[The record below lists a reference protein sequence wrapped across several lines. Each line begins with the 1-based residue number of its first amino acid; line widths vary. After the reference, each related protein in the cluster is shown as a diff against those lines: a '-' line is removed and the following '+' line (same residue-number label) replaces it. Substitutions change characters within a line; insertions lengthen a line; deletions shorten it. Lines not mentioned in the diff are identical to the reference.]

1 MIRDGGTMDILE
13 YGKEQLVERNLNL
26 LVLKEDKEIVFQS
39 NKMGILPMYEFFR
52 LNVEEEVYVIDKFI
66 GLGASRLL
74 LNSKSKV
81 MGLFTFVI
89 SKDAKELLKDNNIEV
104 VKEREVEKIL
114 NKDKTD
120 FCPIEKLSMG
130 NANFD
135 DFREKLEEFISKMKQ
150 K

>member
-1 MIRDGGTMDILE
+1 MDILE

-26 LVLKEDKEIVFQS
+26 LVLKEDKKIIFQS
-39 NKMGILPMYEFFR
+39 NKMGILPMYEFYR
-52 LNVEEEVYVIDKFI
+52 LNFEEEVYVIDKFI

-120 FCPIEKLSMG
+120 FCPIEKLSME
-130 NANFD
+130 NEKFD
-135 DFREKLEEFISKMKQ
+135 DFLEKLEEFIGKMKQ

>member
-1 MIRDGGTMDILE
+1 MDILE
-13 YGKEQLVERNLNL
+13 YGKEQLIERDLNL

-39 NKMGILPMYEFFR
+39 NKMGILPMYEFYR
-52 LNVEEEVYVIDKFI
+52 LNFEEEVYVIDKFI

-74 LNSKSKV
+74 LNSKSKL

-120 FCPIEKLSMG
+120 FCPIEKLSME
-130 NANFD
+130 NEKFD
-135 DFREKLEEFISKMKQ
+135 VFLEKLEEFIGKMKQ

>member
-1 MIRDGGTMDILE
+1 MDILE

-26 LVLKEDKEIVFQS
+26 LVLKEDKEIIFQS
-39 NKMGILPMYEFFR
+39 NKMGILPMYEFYR
-52 LNVEEEVYVIDKFI
+52 LNFEEEVYVIDKFI

-120 FCPIEKLSMG
+120 FCPIEKLSME

>member
-1 MIRDGGTMDILE
+1 MDILE

-52 LNVEEEVYVIDKFI
+52 LNFEEEVYVIDKFI

-120 FCPIEKLSMG
+120 FCPIEKLSME
-130 NANFD
+130 NEKFD
-135 DFREKLEEFISKMKQ
+135 DFLEKLEEFIGKMKQ

>member
-1 MIRDGGTMDILE
+1 MDILE

-39 NKMGILPMYEFFR
+39 NKMGILPMYEFFQ

>member
-1 MIRDGGTMDILE
+1 MDILE

-39 NKMGILPMYEFFR
+39 NKMGILPIYEFFR

-104 VKEREVEKIL
+104 VKQREVEKIL
-114 NKDKTD
+114 NKDNTD
-120 FCPIEKLSMG
+120 FCPIEKLSME
-130 NANFD
+130 NEKFD
-135 DFREKLEEFISKMKQ
+135 DFLEKIEEFIGKMKQ

>member
-1 MIRDGGTMDILE
+1 MDILE

-39 NKMGILPMYEFFR
+39 NKMGILPMYEFFQ

-89 SKDAKELLKDNNIEV
+89 SKDAKELLKVNNIEV

-120 FCPIEKLSMG
+120 FCPIEKLSME
-130 NANFD
+130 NEKFD

>member
-1 MIRDGGTMDILE
+1 MDILE

-130 NANFD
+130 NANFN

>member
-1 MIRDGGTMDILE
+1 MDILE

-89 SKDAKELLKDNNIEV
+89 SKDSKKLLKDNNIEV
-104 VKEREVEKIL
+104 INEREVEKIL

-120 FCPIEKLSMG
+120 FCPIEKLSMR

>member
-1 MIRDGGTMDILE
+1 MDILE

-26 LVLKEDKEIVFQS
+26 LVLKDDKEIVFQS

-104 VKEREVEKIL
+104 INEREVEKIL

-120 FCPIEKLSMG
+120 FCPIEKLSMR
-130 NANFD
+130 NEDFV

>member
-1 MIRDGGTMDILE
+1 MDILE

-89 SKDAKELLKDNNIEV
+89 SKDAKELLKVNNIEV
-104 VKEREVEKIL
+104 VNEREVEKIL

-120 FCPIEKLSMG
+120 FCPIEKLSMR

>member
-1 MIRDGGTMDILE
+1 MDILE

-26 LVLKEDKEIVFQS
+26 LVLKEDKEIIFQS
-39 NKMGILPMYEFFR
+39 NKMGILPMYEFYR
-52 LNVEEEVYVIDKFI
+52 LNFEEEVYVIDKFI

>member
-1 MIRDGGTMDILE
+1 MDILE
-13 YGKEQLVERNLNL
+13 YGKEQLGERNLNL

-89 SKDAKELLKDNNIEV
+89 SKDAKELLKVNNIEV
-104 VKEREVEKIL
+104 VKDREVEKIL

-130 NANFD
+130 NENFD
-135 DFREKLEEFISKMKQ
+135 DFREKLEEFIGKMKQ

>member
-1 MIRDGGTMDILE
+1 MDILE

-26 LVLKEDKEIVFQS
+26 LVLKEDKEIIFQS
-39 NKMGILPMYEFFR
+39 NKMGILPMYEFYR
-52 LNVEEEVYVIDKFI
+52 LNFEEEVYVIDKFI

-104 VKEREVEKIL
+104 VNEREVEKIL

-120 FCPIEKLSMG
+120 FCPIEKLSME
-130 NANFD
+130 NEKFD

>member
-1 MIRDGGTMDILE
+1 MDILE

-26 LVLKEDKEIVFQS
+26 LVLKEDKKIIFQS

-74 LNSKSKV
+74 LNSNSKV

-104 VKEREVEKIL
+104 VNEREVEKIL

>member
-1 MIRDGGTMDILE
+1 MDILE

-26 LVLKEDKEIVFQS
+26 LVLKEDKKIIFQS
-39 NKMGILPMYEFFR
+39 NNMGILPMYEFFR
-52 LNVEEEVYVIDKFI
+52 LNFEEEVYVIDKFI

-120 FCPIEKLSMG
+120 FCPIEKLSME
-130 NANFD
+130 NEKFD
-135 DFREKLEEFISKMKQ
+135 DFLEKLEEFIGKMKQ

>member
-1 MIRDGGTMDILE
+1 MDILE

>member
-1 MIRDGGTMDILE
+1 MDILE

-104 VKEREVEKIL
+104 VNEREVEKIL

>member
-1 MIRDGGTMDILE
+1 MDILE

-26 LVLKEDKEIVFQS
+26 LVLKEDKKIIFQS

-104 VKEREVEKIL
+104 VNEREVEKIL

-135 DFREKLEEFISKMKQ
+135 DFLEKLEEFISKMKQ

>member
-1 MIRDGGTMDILE
+1 MDILE
-13 YGKEQLVERNLNL
+13 YGKKQLVERNLNL

-39 NKMGILPMYEFFR
+39 NNMGILPMYEFYR
-52 LNVEEEVYVIDKFI
+52 LNFEEEVYVIDKFI

-104 VKEREVEKIL
+104 VNEREVEKIL

-135 DFREKLEEFISKMKQ
+135 DFCEKLEEFISKMKQ